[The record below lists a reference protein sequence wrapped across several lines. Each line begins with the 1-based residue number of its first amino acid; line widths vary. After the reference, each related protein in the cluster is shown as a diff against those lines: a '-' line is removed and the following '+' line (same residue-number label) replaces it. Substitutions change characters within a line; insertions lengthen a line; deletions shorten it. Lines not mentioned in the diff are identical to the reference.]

1 MDPKA
6 PATAPITPDLKAPSS
21 ALEGSINANQA
32 ATGTPVPPTPAPAK
46 DERLEALERRE
57 RALQKQAR
65 DLKAQKAQL
74 EQGMQG
80 RLSAEEWK
88 QKFMQDP
95 TAVGLQYEEIANRYL
110 KQPTPEEA
118 LVADLKRQIEE
129 LKGGQT
135 DLQKKLA
142 DDQTKAYEAAK
153 RQIQSDV
160 EKLVGSNEEFS
171 LVKASQASDAV
182 TTLIERVYQD
192 EGILMSIE
200 DAAREVETYLM
211 EQAVS
216 LASLEKVKK
225 KILPPTPEA
234 GKPEDGQKQ
243 TLTSTPRSTTLTH
256 SMSQSSTPP
265 MDAKSRRARAI
276 AAFQGQL
283 K

>member
-6 PATAPITPDLKAPSS
+6 PTTAPITPDLKAP
-21 ALEGSINANQA
+21 EGSINADQA
-32 ATGTPVPPTPAPAK
+32 TPVPPAPAPAK

-65 DLKAQKAQL
+65 DLKAQKAQM
-74 EQGMQG
+74 EQGSQG

-110 KQPTPEEA
+110 KQPSPEEA

-160 EKLVGSNEEFS
+160 EKLVGGNEEFS

-192 EGILMSIE
+192 EGVLMSIE
-200 DAAREVETYLM
+200 DAAREVESYLM

-234 GKPEDGQKQ
+234 GKPEEGQKQ

-256 SMSQSSTPP
+256 SMSQASTPP

>member
-1 MDPKA
+1 MDHK
-6 PATAPITPDLKAPSS
+6 TTSTVAPITPPEASTTAS
-21 ALEGSINANQA
+21 EAL
-32 ATGTPVPPTPAPAK
+32 PLTPAPTPAK

-65 DLKAQKAQL
+65 ELKAQKAQM
-74 EQGMQG
+74 EQGSQG

-95 TAVGLQYEEIANRYL
+95 TAVGVQYEEIANRYL

-160 EKLVGSNEEFS
+160 NALVSSNE
-171 LVKASQASDAV
+171 
-182 TTLIERVYQD
+182 
-192 EGILMSIE
+192 
-200 DAAREVETYLM
+200 
-211 EQAVS
+211 
-216 LASLEKVKK
+216 
-225 KILPPTPEA
+225 
-234 GKPEDGQKQ
+234 DG
-243 TLTSTPRSTTLTH
+243 
-256 SMSQSSTPP
+256 
-265 MDAKSRRARAI
+265 
-276 AAFQGQL
+276 
-283 K
+283 